1 MRQSTGYRNYH
12 PLPKQSPSI
21 YPFPSGL
28 TECFPF
34 DHHPARWCYLF
45 LVFQVHCTLTF
56 FFTVGTTASEEC
68 FLTQLCRHPGCSSDQ
83 DAADRSVFLVLCLPW
98 PWTVSPNIIYAAL
111 KVVVMA
117 KSIWKLVTDS
127 FLVSKMQPAASAM
140 GPVHN
145 KPRPDVS
152 IVVSRM
158 LSFSPQPYEK
168 LQAFCL
174 PADHWQ

>member
-1 MRQSTGYRNYH
+1 MRQRTGYVTIILCQNRALQFMLSLLAWQN
-12 PLPKQSPSI
+12 
-21 YPFPSGL
+21 
-28 TECFPF
+28 
-34 DHHPARWCYLF
+34 AF
-45 LVFQVHCTLTF
+45 LLSTTQQGDATYSWVFQVHCTLTF

-83 DAADRSVFLVLCLPW
+83 DAADRSAFLVLSLPW
-98 PWTVSPNIIYAAL
+98 PWTVPPNIIYAAL

-140 GPVHN
+140 GPAHN

-158 LSFSPQPYEK
+158 LSFSPRPYEK
-168 LQAFCL
+168 VQAFCL